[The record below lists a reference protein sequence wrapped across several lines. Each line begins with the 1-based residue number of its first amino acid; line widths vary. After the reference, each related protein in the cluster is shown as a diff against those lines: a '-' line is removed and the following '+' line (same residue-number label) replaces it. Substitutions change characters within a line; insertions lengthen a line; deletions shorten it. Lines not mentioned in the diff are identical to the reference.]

1 MTAGRPAPQAKRAAP
16 RKALSLDQKF
26 EKLGLREPAD
36 FVVHLPLRYEDET
49 QVEPIA
55 HLYPGKMAQIEGR
68 ILSTDVQARPRA
80 QLHARIAD
88 ESGELALRWLHFYPS
103 QLKQLQGDLPL
114 RVRGEVRQGFH
125 GLEMVHPKV
134 TKAGQPLARA
144 LTPVYPTTDGLS
156 QVQLRKAIADALN
169 NADLRDTLPEAV
181 RNEYGL
187 MPFNEAIRLLH
198 YPPPELSYD
207 DLFEHGHPAWS
218 RIKFDEL
225 LAQQLSLAQ
234 ARAARQAQRAK
245 PMRAGNSD
253 LAKAL
258 LASLPFQLTAAQQRC
273 VKEISADMKRAY
285 PMHRLLQGDVGS
297 GKTIVSAI
305 AAVQAIASGFQVA
318 LMAPTE
324 ILAEQHYL
332 KMRAWLEPLGVELAW
347 LSGSLGVKAKRLA
360 YEAISS
366 GQARLAVG
374 TQALIQDNV
383 QFQQLGLVILDEQHR
398 FGVGQRLE
406 LNRKGD
412 AQDKKGQAY
421 LPHQLNMSATPI
433 PRTLA
438 MAFFA
443 DLDVSAIDELPPG
456 RSPIITKLAAD
467 NRRDEIMA
475 RVRAEVA
482 QGRQAYWVCP
492 WLKKAKRCNC
502 KPL

>member
-55 HLYPGKMAQIEGR
+55 QLYPGKMAQIEGR

-169 NADLRDTLPEAV
+169 NADLRDTLPEEV
-181 RNEYGL
+181 RTEYGL

-245 PMRAGNSD
+245 PMREGNSD

-258 LASLPFQLTAAQQRC
+258 LASLPFKLTAAQKTLREGNQR
-273 VKEISADMKRAY
+273 
-285 PMHRLLQGDVGS
+285 G
-297 GKTIVSAI
+297 
-305 AAVQAIASGFQVA
+305 
-318 LMAPTE
+318 
-324 ILAEQHYL
+324 
-332 KMRAWLEPLGVELAW
+332 
-347 LSGSLGVKAKRLA
+347 
-360 YEAISS
+360 YEALVSHAPAA
-366 GQARLAVG
+366 ARG
-374 TQALIQDNV
+374 C
-383 QFQQLGLVILDEQHR
+383 
-398 FGVGQRLE
+398 GQRQ
-406 LNRKGD
+406 NHCVGHCRC
-412 AQDKKGQAY
+412 ASNCQRF
-421 LPHQLNMSATPI
+421 SSS
-433 PRTLA
+433 
-438 MAFFA
+438 
-443 DLDVSAIDELPPG
+443 LDGTD
-456 RSPIITKLAAD
+456 
-467 NRRDEIMA
+467 
-475 RVRAEVA
+475 
-482 QGRQAYWVCP
+482 
-492 WLKKAKRCNC
+492 
-502 KPL
+502 